1 MIYSKEQKQNKI
13 LKGSSNATG
22 ENFFSAYYQMVI
34 KELSVNNGCCG
45 YVFFN
50 SDWLFDGTRI

>member
-22 ENFFSAYYQMVI
+22 ENFFKSI
-34 KELSVNNGCCG
+34 KNN
-45 YVFFN
+45 V
-50 SDWLFDGTRI
+50 S